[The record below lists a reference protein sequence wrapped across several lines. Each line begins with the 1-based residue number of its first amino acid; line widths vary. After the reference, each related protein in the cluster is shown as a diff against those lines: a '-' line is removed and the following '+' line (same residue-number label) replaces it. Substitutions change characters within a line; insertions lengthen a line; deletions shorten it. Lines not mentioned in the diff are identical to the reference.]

1 MEIQK
6 IRKRMIITDLDNTVV
21 MHNYNNE
28 VQRLC
33 KCAGIPYFEEI
44 ENEFYNFLFHFG
56 EYVIHTRITHDSLA
70 KVIEEL
76 MPVTC
81 MFIPAAEF
89 LRKWRNFDS
98 AVYTKES
105 EEVLRRLK
113 EQGYKVIA
121 FTDWFGK
128 EQRKV
133 LSKLGYLPYFDM
145 VYGWDNSFAKPDGRA
160 LRRIIKGNAK
170 EDCLLIGD
178 SLEKDIACANSEDIT
193 SIWLNSQ
200 NRVNTTAVQPD
211 YTISDILQVLDI
223 L

>member
-6 IRKRMIITDLDNTVV
+6 IRKRMIIIDLDNTVV
-21 MHNYNNE
+21 MHNYINE

-33 KCAGIPYFEEI
+33 KYAGIPYFEEM
-44 ENEFYNFLFHFG
+44 ENEFYNFLSCYG
-56 EYVIHTRITHDSLA
+56 EYVANTRITHDSLA
-70 KVIEEL
+70 RVIEEL
-76 MPVTC
+76 MPIMCTS
-81 MFIPAAEF
+81 IPAAEF

-128 EQRKV
+128 EQRRV
-133 LSKLGYLPYFDM
+133 LSKLGYLPYFDR

-160 LRRIIKGNAK
+160 LRRILKGNAK
-170 EDCLLIGD
+170 EECLLMGD
-178 SLEKDIACANSEDIT
+178 SLEKDIACANNEGIT
-193 SIWLNSQ
+193 SIWLNSKQ
-200 NRVNTTAVQPD
+200 IINTTAVRPD
-211 YTISDILQVLDI
+211 YVIFSILQVLDI